1 METRQAVEY
10 GVLALLW
17 GMVLWRA
24 PAAYRAPGQRMLWLT
39 FAALTV
45 SMTLRLP
52 GVMHAIDEGTG
63 VNNLSTL
70 CKHFF
75 GITAAAA
82 LLEFVFGITRP
93 GSRQGVRL
101 RFATALGTFLVLT
114 ALFTVIPRDVA
125 ADRFFEAHAGA
136 PAATAYLLV
145 WYAYLGTAMA
155 VAASLFLSAARQ
167 AGAGWL
173 RTGLRLLGAG
183 TGAGVLYALLRVG
196 YLLLRLVG
204 VAGDA
209 EDPAA
214 TDATDLLKHAA
225 ILLILFGTVIPA
237 WGIGWRGLRQARHL
251 RRLRRLWTE
260 LTEAVPEVVL
270 DEELRRGE
278 LRLRLHRRIVEIRDA
293 VLALQPYIDDELRAA
308 AWRAAENSGAEGE
321 RLRAV
326 ADACWVE
333 TARRAKLAGRPPRD
347 VGRGPGQDTGRDPGQ
362 DAERGF
368 GQDAERDADRRD
380 APTGAAVAG
389 SDGGPAG
396 AGVPAGAEGADEP
409 VIGALGDLDSEARWL
424 FLLDEARHS
433 DTVREF
439 VSAAPARA
447 AGPVESENP

>member
-1 METRQAVEY
+1 METRHIVEY

-24 PAAYRAPGQRMLWLT
+24 PAAWRAPGQRMLWLT

-52 GVMHAIDEGTG
+52 AVMHAIDEGTG

-75 GITAAAA
+75 GIIAAAA

-101 RFATALGTFLVLT
+101 RFGAALGTLLALTVLF
-114 ALFTVIPRDVA
+114 AVVPRDVA
-125 ADRFFEAHAGA
+125 AERFYETHAGS

-155 VAASLFLSAARQ
+155 VATSLFLGAARQ
-167 AGAGWL
+167 AEAGWL

-183 TGAGVLYALLRVG
+183 TAAGVLYAMLRVG

-204 VAGDA
+204 VAGET
-209 EDPAA
+209 EDPVV
-214 TDATDLLKHAA
+214 TDTTDLLKHAA
-225 ILLILFGTVIPA
+225 ILLILLGTAIPA

-251 RRLRRLWTE
+251 SRLRRLWTE

-278 LRLRLHRRIVEIRDA
+278 MRLRLHRRVVEIRDA
-293 VLALQPYIDDELRAA
+293 ILALQPYTDDGLRDA
-308 AWRAAENSGAEGE
+308 AWRTAERSGAEGE
-321 RLRAV
+321 RLRAL

-333 TARRAKLAGRPPRD
+333 TARNAKLAGRPPYD
-347 VGRGPGQDTGRDPGQ
+347 AGR
-362 DAERGF
+362 DAERR
-368 GQDAERDADRRD
+368 EE
-380 APTGAAVAG
+380 PTGRAEAA
-389 SDGGPAG
+389 D
-396 AGVPAGAEGADEP
+396 DEP

-424 FLLDEARHS
+424 CLLDEARQS
-433 DTVREF
+433 ETVRAF